1 MSLNTQNLQS
11 IINFIWTV
19 ADDVLINKFLENQ
32 YQDVI
37 LPMTVLRRL
46 DLALEPTKDKVLK
59 THKEFKKK
67 IDNVSGLL
75 TSELHGSGLA
85 FYNTSQFTMKK
96 LLADPKNID
105 TNFLDYLNGFS
116 ENVQDIITKFK
127 FRNQLK
133 TFEETGIT
141 FSLIEKFCN
150 PKVEL
155 SPDKISPMAMGYMFE
170 DLIRRFNEK
179 TNAAAGR
186 HFTPREIIELMTHL
200 VYLPVKNK
208 IQKGTFLVYDPCAG
222 SGAMLTQSKLF
233 ATNPEGEIK
242 SKATFH
248 LYGQENTGEMY
259 AVCKSD
265 MLLKGEDPDKIK
277 FGSTLSEY
285 GFDPDLKFNFMLTN
299 PPYGT
304 TWKQDIDNLNVGTE
318 QKVSIV
324 DKRFNLPVKNY
335 KGELEENCL
344 TSRSN
349 DGQLMFL
356 LHMISKMKSPKDGGS
371 RIASVHNASAL
382 FNGEPGSGESMI
394 RQYIIENDLLETVI
408 ALPPDMF
415 YNTNISS
422 FILVV
427 TNIKSEERKGKIQ
440 LINATQFWE
449 KMDKPLG
456 KKRKQLSP
464 SQIEDLTNTYLSFKE
479 SQNSLIFNN
488 DEFGYKQINIFEPLK
503 DKDGIVLKDNK
514 GNILP
519 DKETKLIEN
528 VPINS
533 DIKKH
538 IEKNVKPIISNVIYD
553 TKKYKIGYDIPFP
566 KFFFEKNE
574 SKYPSELLKV
584 IREIKINLIRQKAD
598 RFFNQFVSDLVVSHS
613 EKMYWLSNYP
623 REWPILKAKYIFK
636 EISIKNTEEQQ
647 LLSVTQDQG
656 VIPRDLLDKDV
667 MNPSDDIS
675 GFKLVHVGDFVISLR
690 SFQGGLEFSEYEGL
704 VSPAYTVLK
713 NKKDID
719 TSFYKFLFKSTA
731 FISALQTLISGIRDG
746 KSIKYKDFGEMYIP
760 YPPIE
765 LQTKIGNELSNDAEL
780 QEIENQILLIT
791 KTFLEANYKFN
802 SSSKL
807 EIAAEAR
814 ENYSMR

>member
-1 MSLNTQNLQS
+1 MSVNTQNLQS

-59 THKEFKKK
+59 THNEFKSK

-133 TFEETGIT
+133 TLEDTGIT

-150 PKVEL
+150 PRVEL

-200 VYLPVKNK
+200 VYLPVKDK

-259 AVCKSD
+259 ATCKSD

-285 GFDPDLKFNFMLTN
+285 GFEADLKFNFMLTN

-304 TWKQDIDNLNVGTE
+304 SWKQDIDNLNVGTE
-318 QKVSIV
+318 KKISIV
-324 DKRFNLPVKNY
+324 DKRFNLKIKNF
-335 KGELEENCL
+335 KGELEETCL

-349 DGQLMFL
+349 DGQLMFM
-356 LHMISKMKSPKDGGS
+356 LHMLSKMKDPKDGGS
-371 RIASVHNASAL
+371 RIASVQNGSAL
-382 FNGEPGSGESMI
+382 FTGDAGSGESGI
-394 RQYIIENDLLETVI
+394 RQYILENDLLECI
-408 ALPPDMF
+408 IQLPNDIF
-415 YNTNISS
+415 YNTGIATYVW
-422 FILVV
+422 II
-427 TNIKSEERKGKIQ
+427 TNVKDEKRKGKVQ
-440 LINATQFWE
+440 LINASTEEFY
-449 KMDKPLG
+449 KNMRKPLG
-456 KKRKQLSP
+456 EKRLELLPEHIIKIQELYFAFEENKYSKIFDNTDFGFY
-464 SQIEDLTNTYLSFKE
+464 QITVHQPERDEKGKIVLDAKGNPKSDSELKDFEKVPMKE
-479 SQNSLIFNN
+479 SIKDYFKREVLPFAPDAWY
-488 DEFGYKQINIFEPLK
+488 DEKKMKVGYEISFTKYFYKHEPLRDLADIEK
-503 DKDGIVLKDNK
+503 DIML
-514 GNILP
+514 LE
-519 DKETKLIEN
+519 KETDGLL
-528 VPINS
+528 
-533 DIKKH
+533 
-538 IEKNVKPIISNVIYD
+538 
-553 TKKYKIGYDIPFP
+553 
-566 KFFFEKNE
+566 NE
-574 SKYPSELLKV
+574 IV
-584 IREIKINLIRQKAD
+584 A
-598 RFFNQFVSDLVVSHS
+598 
-613 EKMYWLSNYP
+613 
-623 REWPILKAKYIFK
+623 
-636 EISIKNTEEQQ
+636 
-647 LLSVTQDQG
+647 
-656 VIPRDLLDKDV
+656 
-667 MNPSDDIS
+667 
-675 GFKLVHVGDFVISLR
+675 
-690 SFQGGLEFSEYEGL
+690 
-704 VSPAYTVLK
+704 
-713 NKKDID
+713 
-719 TSFYKFLFKSTA
+719 
-731 FISALQTLISGIRDG
+731 
-746 KSIKYKDFGEMYIP
+746 
-760 YPPIE
+760 
-765 LQTKIGNELSNDAEL
+765 
-780 QEIENQILLIT
+780 
-791 KTFLEANYKFN
+791 
-802 SSSKL
+802 
-807 EIAAEAR
+807 
-814 ENYSMR
+814 

>member
-285 GFDPDLKFNFMLTN
+285 GFDSDLKFNFMLTN

-304 TWKQDIDNLNVGTE
+304 SWKQDIDNLNVGTNK
-318 QKVSIV
+318 KVSIV
-324 DKRFNLPVKNY
+324 DKRFNLKIKNFSG
-335 KGELEENCL
+335 KLEEACL

-356 LHMISKMKSPKDGGS
+356 LHMLSKMKDPKDGGS
-371 RIASVHNASAL
+371 RIASVHNGSAL
-382 FNGEPGSGESMI
+382 FTGDAGSGESGI
-394 RQYIIENDLLETVI
+394 RQYILENDLLECI
-408 ALPPDMF
+408 IQLPNDIF
-415 YNTNISS
+415 YNTGISTYLWIIS
-422 FILVV
+422 NV
-427 TNIKSEERKGKIQ
+427 KEDKRKGKVQ
-440 LINATQFWE
+440 LINASSKNFYE
-449 KMDKPLG
+449 KRNKNLG
-456 KKRKQLSP
+456 EKKVELNPNHILAIQNLYFDFNESEYSKIFDVADFGFY
-464 SQIEDLTNTYLSFKE
+464 QIP
-479 SQNSLIFNN
+479 IFQPKR
-488 DEFGYKQINIFEPLK
+488 DEN
-503 DKDGIVLKDNK
+503 
-514 GNILP
+514 GNIINDKKGKPISDPNLNDLESVP
-519 DKETKLIEN
+519 MKEDIKAFFDKEVLPFIPDAWFETK
-528 VPINS
+528 S
-533 DIKKH
+533 A
-538 IEKNVKPIISNVIYD
+538 
-553 TKKYKIGYDIPFP
+553 KIGYEIPF
-566 KFFFEKNE
+566 N
-574 SKYPSELLKV
+574 KYFYDFTALRSLDIISSDILKLEEETEGLLK
-584 IREIKINLIRQKAD
+584 EI
-598 RFFNQFVSDLVVSHS
+598 
-613 EKMYWLSNYP
+613 
-623 REWPILKAKYIFK
+623 
-636 EISIKNTEEQQ
+636 
-647 LLSVTQDQG
+647 
-656 VIPRDLLDKDV
+656 
-667 MNPSDDIS
+667 
-675 GFKLVHVGDFVISLR
+675 
-690 SFQGGLEFSEYEGL
+690 
-704 VSPAYTVLK
+704 
-713 NKKDID
+713 
-719 TSFYKFLFKSTA
+719 
-731 FISALQTLISGIRDG
+731 
-746 KSIKYKDFGEMYIP
+746 
-760 YPPIE
+760 IE
-765 LQTKIGNELSNDAEL
+765 
-780 QEIENQILLIT
+780 
-791 KTFLEANYKFN
+791 
-802 SSSKL
+802 
-807 EIAAEAR
+807 
-814 ENYSMR
+814 

>member
-304 TWKQDIDNLNVGTE
+304 SWKQDIDNLNVGTE
-318 QKVSIV
+318 KKISIV
-324 DKRFNLPVKNY
+324 DKRFNLKIKNF
-335 KGELEENCL
+335 KGELEETSL

-349 DGQLMFL
+349 DGQLMFM
-356 LHMISKMKSPKDGGS
+356 LHMLSKMKDRKDGGS
-371 RIASVHNASAL
+371 RIASIQNGSAL
-382 FNGEPGSGESMI
+382 FTGDAGSGESGI
-394 RQYIIENDLLETVI
+394 RQYILENDLLECI
-408 ALPPDMF
+408 IQLPNDIF
-415 YNTNISS
+415 YNTGIATYVW
-422 FILVV
+422 LL
-427 TNIKSEERKGKIQ
+427 TNVKEERRKGKVQ
-440 LINATQFWE
+440 LINASTEEFYRN
-449 KMDKPLG
+449 MRKPLG
-456 KKRKQLSP
+456 EKRLELLPEHIVKIQELYFAFEENQYSKIFDTTDFGFY
-464 SQIEDLTNTYLSFKE
+464 QITVHQPER
-479 SQNSLIFNN
+479 
-488 DEFGYKQINIFEPLK
+488 DEKGKIVLDAKGNPKSDSELK
-503 DKDGIVLKDNK
+503 D
-514 GNILP
+514 
-519 DKETKLIEN
+519 
-528 VPINS
+528 
-533 DIKKH
+533 
-538 IEKNVKPIISNVIYD
+538 
-553 TKKYKIGYDIPFP
+553 
-566 KFFFEKNE
+566 FEKV
-574 SKYPSELLKV
+574 P
-584 IREIKINLIRQKAD
+584 
-598 RFFNQFVSDLVVSHS
+598 
-613 EKMYWLSNYP
+613 M
-623 REWPILKAKYIFK
+623 K
-636 EISIKNTEEQQ
+636 ESIKNYFKNEVLPFAPDAWYDDDKKMKVGYEISFTKYFYKHEP
-647 LLSVTQDQG
+647 L
-656 VIPRDLLDKDV
+656 RDLA
-667 MNPSDDIS
+667 DIERDIIQLE
-675 GFKLVHVGDFVISLR
+675 KETD
-690 SFQGGLEFSEYEGL
+690 GLL
-704 VSPAYTVLK
+704 
-713 NKKDID
+713 
-719 TSFYKFLFKSTA
+719 
-731 FISALQTLISGIRDG
+731 
-746 KSIKYKDFGEMYIP
+746 
-760 YPPIE
+760 
-765 LQTKIGNELSNDAEL
+765 NEIVA
-780 QEIENQILLIT
+780 
-791 KTFLEANYKFN
+791 
-802 SSSKL
+802 
-807 EIAAEAR
+807 
-814 ENYSMR
+814 